1 MAFRLP
7 SLMSAHRTVRT
18 SLQGKGPVTVEQCQG
33 DRLKNRPRMAFRLPS
48 SMSAHR
54 TFGLVY
60 RGEQVWFSLQ
70 GEQVWFSYF
79 GIVSGSPAEEEA
91 QNGLLV
97 VLLVVC
103 TQDRLV

>member
-60 RGEQVWFSLQ
+60 RGNRSGLVYR
-70 GEQVWFSYF
+70 GNRF
-79 GIVSGSPAEEEA
+79 G
-91 QNGLLV
+91 LV
-97 VLLVVC
+97 ILE
-103 TQDRLV
+103 